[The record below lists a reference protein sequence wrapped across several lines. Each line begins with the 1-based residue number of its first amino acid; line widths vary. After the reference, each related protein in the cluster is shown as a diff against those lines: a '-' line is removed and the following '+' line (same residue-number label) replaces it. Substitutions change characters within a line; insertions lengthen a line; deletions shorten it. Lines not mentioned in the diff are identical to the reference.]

1 MARLA
6 WLLAAFVVP
15 AANALVVQNRF
26 WAKQIPH
33 LPALF
38 GGALPEA
45 PGVEGILVFPV
56 AETSADDSGVLGCTP
71 YQLPEV
77 HMLDPEGA
85 HHSHPVDLKR
95 IAMVERGGCTFVEK
109 AMNAQA
115 AGADALIV
123 FNNGERLAF
132 MGASDES
139 AANQVT
145 IPVVEITSSAG
156 HALFNSAMQTATF
169 VALFDEGEYSGATA
183 IMAYSRHR
191 MGLLFTIGMGLVAV
205 TFLIAFACACVK
217 CVRICCCSSA
227 RRAARA
233 ESTRV
238 PTQEIVTGIV
248 VKNEGH
254 TSMTGAPLLS
264 GEPIIIAVP
273 YDNVIQQI

>member
-6 WLLAAFVVP
+6 LLAAVLLP

-45 PGVEGILVFPV
+45 PGIEGVLVFPI
-56 AETSADDSGVLGCTP
+56 AETMDSSDSGVLGCTS
-71 YQLPEV
+71 YHLPQV
-77 HMLDPEGA
+77 HMVDPDTA
-85 HHSHPVDLKR
+85 HNAHPMELKR

-123 FNNGERLAF
+123 FNNGEPIAF
-132 MGASDES
+132 MGASDE
-139 AANQVT
+139 ATAQEVT
-145 IPVVEITSSAG
+145 IPVVEITTSAG

-169 VALFDEGEYSGATA
+169 VALFDEGDYSGASA
-183 IMAYSRHR
+183 IFAYSRHR
-191 MGLLFTIGMGLVAV
+191 MGLLFTIGMGLVAIF
-205 TFLIAFACACVK
+205 FLIALTCACIK
-217 CVRICCCSSA
+217 CVRLCCCSNA

-248 VKNEGH
+248 VKDEKIPS
-254 TSMTGAPLLS
+254 TTGAPLLN

-273 YDNVIQQI
+273 YDNVIQI